1 MNSHNPFNTGGSGGC
16 TNDFRSADQLV
27 DRIIGDAYHVV
38 KEVYLAL
45 GNLTYIYNYLQK
57 YGLIITVDSED
68 AIKDIPLSIGKFA
81 RVYNKSDTAGY
92 YFTDYLYVEDDRTGI
107 IPNDSTA
114 TGSWVST
121 KATGSNTS
129 FVRIWKYVGEYEGQ
143 TTIQLPDDI
152 PIIDVQTIY
161 VSGVRQDSGDG
172 FVYNE
177 GNKTITLADELE
189 IGTPVTAVLGVTDP
203 DLGLDIFSILAK
215 SDAASTIGAVS
226 ETNEPSTVADELV
239 AARNKL
245 KAFEDALAKPDGYKL
260 VGSVASFSSMRL
272 MTGLV
277 QGQRVK
283 LASYY
288 SGGNTGGGEFIV
300 KAGSAVDDA
309 GHICVPAS
317 QSGIYLERRTS
328 TVKLSDYGITTES
341 NSSGPRVD
349 QSDKLQAAINRAK
362 SLKYV
367 LDTEI
372 ASENHYIYTGI
383 YVEKGIDITGLKTIR
398 GCFSLLFDSTKIAGL
413 SAPGY
418 SDVQWA
424 LVNLN
429 AKFDTAGII
438 FGTTVGNQSFD
449 SIVVRDVS
457 TRGASCGGQLHVT
470 SGTMVSGAL
479 CATDVNGPGVWV
491 LGSYDSVISDIRT
504 VNCGNALLWAI
515 DIAGYRG
522 TRVDNTNCMVINRIE
537 SHDSLD
543 RALRCSADLSDI
555 GEIHIEATVV
565 ASNAVSSSA
574 TIADNGW
581 GYANVLLA
589 GLGTTYGSVRD
600 LPVSGSIPAIFEL
613 VADDTSIGEL
623 SLPRSSLS
631 IHYAFTTPRGTLSA
645 GTINLSGDVIVTGGS
660 NTNIDAL
667 TVTGASSKITSSS
680 TNFNVGILRATGAN
694 ATFTGIG
701 GRYGRLDCA
710 VVFLTG
716 SDVTRGSIT
725 NLTLGDRNTLTQ
737 VTAQT
742 LLVNG
747 TRNYLSDG
755 FRVSGVSTLNG
766 INNAASNVVFVGI
779 VTLTDPW
786 KFDKVYMNSN
796 LVYTGNTTST
806 LYDVSFQDVFVA
818 GDLVLSG
825 ACRIHGH
832 NLRVI
837 NLRIGTMST
846 GFIVLNNCVVA
857 GGVEGNY
864 VGSFNVPAIG
874 SITQNFTTGVPYV
887 YTPTGW
893 KLLTAAA

>member
-1 MNSHNPFNTGGSGGC
+1 MGNIKGQHQFPEQVYLWEETDPVQGGDEGIDNVPIKQLANRTQYLGDLSLKTFRDVFNKDPLGSFGMGF
-16 TNDFRSADQLV
+16 TLSSADQV
-27 DRIIGDAYHVV
+27 AYDEES
-38 KEVYLAL
+38 KTWYEWL
-45 GNLTYIYNYLQK
+45 GNIPKVVAPGRTPSNSGGIYNK
-57 YGLIITVDSED
+57 ETNPTGLWKEMELYQWSLIELSKPTGYSLVGTVNSFDSLRLLTNLSVGQR
-68 AIKDIPLSIGKFA
+68 IKLSSYYNLGKF
-81 RVYNKSDTAGY
+81 
-92 YFTDYLYVEDDRTGI
+92 
-107 IPNDSTA
+107 
-114 TGSWVST
+114 
-121 KATGSNTS
+121 
-129 FVRIWKYVGEYEGQ
+129 
-143 TTIQLPDDI
+143 
-152 PIIDVQTIY
+152 
-161 VSGVRQDSGDG
+161 
-172 FVYNE
+172 
-177 GNKTITLADELE
+177 
-189 IGTPVTAVLGVTDP
+189 
-203 DLGLDIFSILAK
+203 
-215 SDAASTIGAVS
+215 
-226 ETNEPSTVADELV
+226 
-239 AARNKL
+239 
-245 KAFEDALAKPDGYKL
+245 
-260 VGSVASFSSMRL
+260 
-272 MTGLV
+272 
-277 QGQRVK
+277 
-283 LASYY
+283 
-288 SGGNTGGGEFIV
+288 GGGEFIV
-300 KAGSAVDDA
+300 KEGAATDDG
-309 GHICVPAS
+309 GHICVPTN
-317 QSGIYLERRTS
+317 QSGVYLERVTDCVS
-328 TVKLSDYGITTES
+328 LSDYGITTEG

-362 SLKYV
+362 SLKYI
-367 LDTEI
+367 LDTGI

-413 SAPGY
+413 TAPGY
-418 SDVQWA
+418 SNIQWA

-429 AKFDTAGII
+429 AKFNTAGII

-449 SIVVRDVS
+449 NIVVRDVS
-457 TRGASCGGQLHVT
+457 NRGASCGGQLHVT

-504 VNCGNALLWAI
+504 VNCGNALFWAI
-515 DIAGYRG
+515 DIAGYKG
-522 TRVDNTNCMVINRIE
+522 TRPDNTNCMVIDRIE
-537 SHDSLD
+537 SHNSLD
-543 RALRCSADLSDI
+543 RALHCSADLSDI
-555 GEIHIEATVV
+555 GEIHVEATMVT
-565 ASNAVSSSA
+565 SNAVSSSA

-581 GYANVLLA
+581 GYANILLQ

-600 LPVSGSIPAIFEL
+600 LPVSGSIPVVCEL

-623 SLPRSSLS
+623 SLPRSNLS

-645 GTINLSGDVIVTGGS
+645 GTINLSGDVIVTNGA

-667 TVTGASSKITSSS
+667 TVTGESSQITSSS
-680 TNFNVGILRATGAN
+680 ANFNVGILRATGAN

-701 GRYGRLDCA
+701 GRYGRLECA

-716 SDVTRGSIT
+716 SDVARGSIT

-766 INNAASNVVFVGI
+766 INNAASNAVFIGV
-779 VTLTDPW
+779 VTLKDPW
-786 KFDKVYMNSN
+786 KFDKVYINSN
-796 LVYTGNTTST
+796 LVYTGNTSSN
-806 LYDVSFQDVFVA
+806 LYDVSFQDVFVD

-825 ACRIHGH
+825 ACRIHAH

-874 SITQNFTTGVPYV
+874 SITQNFTTGIPYI

-893 KLLTAAA
+893 KSLTVA

>member
-1 MNSHNPFNTGGSGGC
+1 MKRCPVKHVRKEKQMSNSSIRYPTASISDLESTEVVTLSNDLIINQPDSTRKTTLASILSSLGIMRCIFFSKGGALESQKDTAFCEEDGKLYIWNGPYPKLIEAGSTPETSGGVGPG
-16 TNDFRSADQLV
+16 A
-27 DRIIGDAYHVV
+27 
-38 KEVYLAL
+38 
-45 GNLTYIYNYLQK
+45 
-57 YGLIITVDSED
+57 
-68 AIKDIPLSIGKFA
+68 
-81 RVYNKSDTAGY
+81 
-92 YFTDYLYVEDDRTGI
+92 
-107 IPNDSTA
+107 
-114 TGSWVST
+114 WVS
-121 KATGSNTS
+121 GSNT
-129 FVRIWKYVGEYEGQ
+129 VRIWKYRAVADGE
-143 TTIQLPDDI
+143 TTIQIPTDI
-152 PIIDVQTIY
+152 PVVDVQTIY
-161 VSGVRQDSGDG
+161 VQGLRQDL
-172 FVYNE
+172 NE
-177 GNKTITLADELE
+177 GFTYNADNSTITLADELE
-189 IGTPVTAVLGVTDP
+189 AGDLVTVIIGVDP
-203 DLGLDIFSILAK
+203 DSNKDIF
-215 SDAASTIGAVS
+215 AALKGTDGASNIGAVS

-239 AARNKL
+239 VARNKL
-245 KAFEDALAKPDGYKL
+245 QSFEDALAKQDGYKL
-260 VGSVASFSSMRL
+260 VGSVESFSSMRL

-277 QGQRVK
+277 PGQRVK

-288 SGGNTGGGEFIV
+288 SGGNAGGGEFIV

-349 QSDKLQAAINRAK
+349 QSDKVQAAINRAK

-457 TRGASCGGQLHVT
+457 NRGASCGGQLHVT

-479 CATDVNGPGVWV
+479 CATDVNGPGVWI

-522 TRVDNTNCMVINRIE
+522 TRVENTNCMVINRIE

-555 GEIHIEATVV
+555 GEIHVEATVV
-565 ASNAVSSSA
+565 ASAAVSSSA

-613 VADDTSIGEL
+613 VADDTSIGGL

-645 GTINLSGDVIVTGGS
+645 DTINLSGDVIVTDGS

-667 TVTGASSKITSSS
+667 TVTGASSNITSSS

-694 ATFTGIG
+694 ATFTGVG

-710 VVFLTG
+710 VVSLTG

-755 FRVSGVSTLNG
+755 FRVSGASTLNG
-766 INNAASNVVFVGI
+766 INNAATNAVFVGV

-786 KFDKVYMNSN
+786 KFDKVYINAN
-796 LVYTGNTTST
+796 LVYTGNTTSN
-806 LYDVSFQDVFVA
+806 LYDVSFQDVFVE

-825 ACRIHGH
+825 ACRIHGY

-846 GFIVLNNCVVA
+846 GFIVLNNCVVS
-857 GGVEGNY
+857 GGIEGNY

-874 SITQNFTTGVPYV
+874 SITQNFSTGVPYV
-887 YTPTGW
+887 YTSTGW
-893 KLLTAAA
+893 KPITAAG

>member
-1 MNSHNPFNTGGSGGC
+1 MSTTITNLPETSKVNGSDYLVLDQPDKTVKSTVSNFLTDTGVVLATQLKDTDGADLIQTSNGNTVQEELNNNLLNDREQWRRSLAEAGLTLVDGSFEEGATANSKTDAVWHISGGQC
-16 TNDFRSADQLV
+16 YVWDGELP
-27 DRIIGDAYHVV
+27 
-38 KEVYLAL
+38 
-45 GNLTYIYNYLQK
+45 
-57 YGLIITVDSED
+57 
-68 AIKDIPLSIGKFA
+68 KDIP
-81 RVYNKSDTAGY
+81 AGSNP
-92 YFTDYLYVEDDRTGI
+92 VEDANWKPRTDQLLRQ
-107 IPNDSTA
+107 NLS
-114 TGSWVST
+114 
-121 KATGSNTS
+121 SNTGFALIGQVES
-129 FVRIWKYVGEYEGQ
+129 FAALRNINPVYAGQRILLKSYYEG
-143 TTIQLPDDI
+143 
-152 PIIDVQTIY
+152 
-161 VSGVRQDSGDG
+161 
-172 FVYNE
+172 
-177 GNKTITLADELE
+177 
-189 IGTPVTAVLGVTDP
+189 GT
-203 DLGLDIFSILAK
+203 
-215 SDAASTIGAVS
+215 
-226 ETNEPSTVADELV
+226 
-239 AARNKL
+239 
-245 KAFEDALAKPDGYKL
+245 
-260 VGSVASFSSMRL
+260 
-272 MTGLV
+272 
-277 QGQRVK
+277 
-283 LASYY
+283 
-288 SGGNTGGGEFIV
+288 TGGGEFEAV
-300 KAGSAVDDA
+300 YGSAVDDA

-328 TVKLSDYGITTES
+328 IVKFSDYGITMES

-349 QSDKLQAAINRAK
+349 QSDKVQAAINRAK

-372 ASENHYIYTGI
+372 ASENHYIYNGV

-418 SDVQWA
+418 SDIQWA

-457 TRGASCGGQLHVT
+457 NRGASCGGQLHVT
-470 SGTMVSGAL
+470 SGTMISGAL

-522 TRVDNTNCMVINRIE
+522 TRFDNTNCMVISRIE

-555 GEIHIEATVV
+555 GEIHVEATVV

-581 GYANVLLA
+581 GYANVLLQ

-600 LPVSGSIPAIFEL
+600 LPVSGSIPAVFEL

-645 GTINLSGDVIVTGGS
+645 GTINLSGDVIVMNGA

-667 TVTGASSKITSSS
+667 TVTGESSQITSSS
-680 TNFNVGILRATGAN
+680 ANFNVGILRATGAN
-694 ATFTGIG
+694 ATFNGIG
-701 GRYGRLDCA
+701 GRYGRLECA

-716 SDVTRGSIT
+716 SDVARGSIT

-766 INNAASNVVFVGI
+766 INNAASNAVFIGV
-779 VTLTDPW
+779 VTLKDPW
-786 KFDKVYMNSN
+786 KFDKVYINSN

-806 LYDVSFQDVFVA
+806 LYDVSFQDVFVE
-818 GDLVLSG
+818 GDLILSG
-825 ACRIHGH
+825 ACRIHAH

-837 NLRIGTMST
+837 NMRIGAMST

-857 GGVEGNY
+857 GGIEGNY

-874 SITQNFTTGVPYV
+874 SITQNFTTGIPYI

-893 KLLTAAA
+893 KSLTAAS